1 MGEGELVGSMFKALE
16 FPHACR
22 SEREGLLLCNTETKE
37 GDGTSDE
44 FQHALTVWYLTRSE
58 PAHIFHQLLFGILFG

>member
-1 MGEGELVGSMFKALE
+1 MRVEVSGKDCYSVIQRQKKG
-16 FPHACR
+16 
-22 SEREGLLLCNTETKE
+22 TEPVT
-37 GDGTSDE
+37 E